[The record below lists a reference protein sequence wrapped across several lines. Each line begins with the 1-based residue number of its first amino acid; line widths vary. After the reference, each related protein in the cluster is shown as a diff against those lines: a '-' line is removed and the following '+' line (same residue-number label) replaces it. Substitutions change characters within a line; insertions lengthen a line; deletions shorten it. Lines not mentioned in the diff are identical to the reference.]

1 MDEIDISLEILENIK
16 DGDFSKVDNDILK
29 KLYDYIL
36 SKQTKSSFNEKCIEN
51 EKIFL
56 DLLENTEQFSVYGK
70 LLHENLNDAK
80 NIIST
85 SDFNFIEKL
94 SLIPNYGSN
103 KVKYTSASEN
113 NSTTSDDS
121 DDSDDFYGRSIGE
134 VEIKIKEAELQD
146 IYLEDDILD
155 FIIKDLYKNRDTSLD
170 TPYEVKSFMDILT
183 IPAGLDIVSDKMFN
197 KTLRASVGT
206 IILSA
211 DLRGLN
217 ADILCTNHI
226 FAKKGVLPEKSILCL
241 GHNDHLKLLALDVL
255 APKVLVNNPNG
266 KNYSKQLKSM
276 FAYKLFY
283 PEGIG
288 LLKLEN

>member
-1 MDEIDISLEILENIK
+1 MDEINISLEILENIK
-16 DGDFSKVDNDILK
+16 DGDFSKVDDDILK

-36 SKQTKSSFNEKCIEN
+36 SKQTKSSFTEKCIEN

-70 LLHENLNDAK
+70 LLNENLNDTK

-94 SLIPNYGSN
+94 SLIPDSGSN
-103 KVKYTSASEN
+103 KVKYTSSSKSTIT
-113 NSTTSDDS
+113 STTS

-134 VEIKIKEAELQD
+134 VEIKIREAKLQD
-146 IYLEDDILD
+146 IYLEDNIFD

-170 TPYEVKSFMDILT
+170 TPYEVKSFTDILT
-183 IPAGLDIVSDKMFN
+183 IPAGIDIVSDKMFN

-217 ADILCTNHI
+217 ANILCTNHL

-255 APKVLVNNPNG
+255 APKVLVNSPNG

>member
-1 MDEIDISLEILENIK
+1 MDEINISLEILENIK
-16 DGDFSKVDNDILK
+16 DGDFSKVDDDILK

-36 SKQTKSSFNEKCIEN
+36 SRQTKSSFNEKCIEN

-70 LLHENLNDAK
+70 LLHENLNDTK

-94 SLIPNYGSN
+94 SLIPDSGSN
-103 KVKYTSASEN
+103 KVKYTSSSKSTIT
-113 NSTTSDDS
+113 STTS

-134 VEIKIKEAELQD
+134 VEIKIREAKLQD
-146 IYLEDDILD
+146 IYLEDDIFD

-170 TPYEVKSFMDILT
+170 TPYEVKSFTDILT
-183 IPAGLDIVSDKMFN
+183 IPAGIDIVSDKMFN
-197 KTLRASVGT
+197 KTLRASVST

-211 DLRGLN
+211 DLHGLN

-266 KNYSKQLKSM
+266 KNYSKQIKSM

-283 PEGIG
+283 PEGVG